1 MPELKGKAGIRAFL
15 LANVGKVVTTEQ
27 IRDASGGQVQYSRRL
42 RELREQE
49 GWKISSNND
58 RTDLGPGEYRL
69 EEPPP
74 DRPGYRFTSKISQ
87 RLRAQVLERN
97 GYTCQMC
104 GIGAGDPVE
113 DGRPARLHVG
123 HIVDRSH
130 GGTDTLD
137 NLRALCSQCNQ
148 GAKNVTQG
156 PPSYTWLIS
165 QVRRASASDQREILN
180 WLRNK
185 FDADTA
191 G

>member
-1 MPELKGKAGIRAFL
+1 MSKLKGKAGIRAFL

-42 RELREQE
+42 RELRERE

-74 DRPGYRFTSKISQ
+74 DRSAYQFTRGISQ

-104 GIGAGDPVE
+104 GIGAGDPAK

-137 NLRALCSQCNQ
+137 NLRALCSRCNQ
-148 GAKNVTQG
+148 GAKNVTQE

-180 WLRNK
+180 WLLNK
-185 FDADTA
+185 FAKQ
-191 G
+191 

>member
-1 MPELKGKAGIRAFL
+1 MSKLKGKAGIRAFL

-42 RELREQE
+42 RELRERE

-74 DRPGYRFTSKISQ
+74 DRSAYQFTRGISQ

-104 GIGAGDPVE
+104 GIGAGDPAK

-137 NLRALCSQCNQ
+137 NLRALCSQCDQ
-148 GAKNVTQG
+148 GAKNVTQE
-156 PPSYTWLIS
+156 PPSHTWLIS
-165 QVRRASASDQREILN
+165 QLRRASASDQREILN
-180 WLRNK
+180 WLLNK
-185 FDADTA
+185 FAKQ
-191 G
+191 